1 MPIRIHVW
9 LRKNAWMDL
18 VKGGAVMGKPKNGE
32 DYEHNQDEIKRLKK
46 ENGDYEFILS
56 AANGM
61 TNSNLKAR
69 FINLIVWYVK
79 KANLYKWSYY
89 ILGLFMIL
97 LPPIIVILNNIA
109 SANQGLPIQ
118 TTMNIG
124 VTILAAIATI
134 ISGAMAFFKLH
145 ENWILY
151 RKSAESIKNRVSLY
165 LVGAHPYDSQKKRDI
180 KLIEDI
186 EKIVLEENNQ
196 WISMQSNNDEEN
208 KKLFDA
214 LDSLLVIAKANPQI
228 VKSQAYV
235 EAEKIIASVRK
246 DI

>member
-1 MPIRIHVW
+1 
-9 LRKNAWMDL
+9 
-18 VKGGAVMGKPKNGE
+18 MGKQKNGGN
-32 DYEHNQDEIKRLKK
+32 YKHNQDEIKKLKK

-61 TNSNLKAR
+61 NNSNLKAR
-69 FINLIVWYVK
+69 FIYLIVWYVK

-97 LPPIIVILNNIA
+97 LPPIIVILNNVA

-124 VTILAAIATI
+124 VTILAAITTI
-134 ISGAMAFFKLH
+134 ISGTMAFFKLH

-165 LVGAHPYDSQKKRDI
+165 LVGAPPYDSKQKRDV

-196 WISMQSNNDEEN
+196 WIHMQSNNDEE
-208 KKLFDA
+208 KEKLLNA
-214 LDSLLVIAKANPQI
+214 YDSYLEKIKEEDPKI
-228 VKSQAYV
+228 VDSQAYT
-235 EAEKIIASVRK
+235 ALEKIIKLERN